1 MPKDMLDDKVGIL
14 DIKAKIDNTINCDI
28 EMQVVDEKNVEK
40 RITFYVSRMYT
51 QTIHEGQ
58 DYSEL
63 QKCVAILITDYEIS
77 SLKKLQKYVTK
88 WNLREEY
95 YVDKVLTDDIKIY
108 IIKLPKVEKYKKGI
122 ALDQWVEFIKDPK
135 VMNMSNSEIKKA
147 KEVLEKISK
156 DKDERRLAEL
166 REKYIRDQKAI
177 EGAGYDK
184 GLNDGMKK
192 GIEQG
197 IQQGIKQGIEQ
208 GIEQGIQQGTGQGIK
223 QGEQNKTIEIA
234 KKMKD
239 EGFDINQIIKITN
252 LSVEEIE
259 KL

>member
-1 MPKDMLDDKVGIL
+1 MGGGYYSQLLNPKNDYVF
-14 DIKAKIDNTINCDI
+14 
-28 EMQVVDEKNVEK
+28 K
-40 RITFYVSRMYT
+40 RIFG
-51 QTIHEGQ
+51 HEGNE
-58 DYSEL
+58 SIT
-63 QKCVAILITDYEIS
+63 KSFISAILNQNITDYKIS

-95 YVDKVLTDDIKIY
+95 YVDKVLTDDIEIY
-108 IIKLPKVEKYKKGI
+108 IIELPKVEKYKTGI

-197 IQQGIKQGIEQ
+197 
-208 GIEQGIQQGTGQGIK
+208 
-223 QGEQNKTIEIA
+223 EQNKTIELA

>member
-1 MPKDMLDDKVGIL
+1 
-14 DIKAKIDNTINCDI
+14 
-28 EMQVVDEKNVEK
+28 
-40 RITFYVSRMYT
+40 MYT

-58 DYSEL
+58 DYSDL
-63 QKCVAILITDYEIS
+63 QKCIAILITDYEIS
-77 SLKKLQKYVTK
+77 SLRRLQKYVTK
-88 WNLREEY
+88 WNLREECY
-95 YVDKVLTDDIKIY
+95 ENKVLTDDIEIY
-108 IIKLPKVEKYKKGI
+108 IIELPKVEKYKTGI
-122 ALDQWVEFIKDPK
+122 TLDQWVEFIKDPK

-184 GLNDGMKK
+184 GLNDGIKK

-197 IQQGIKQGIEQ
+197 IQQGIKQGIQKGIQQ
-208 GIEQGIQQGTGQGIK
+208 GIEQGIQHGTGQGIK

>member
-1 MPKDMLDDKVGIL
+1 MPIHNKIADPINSQTFVESVFFNIKPIIPEKDVCI
-14 DIKAKIDNTINCDI
+14 
-28 EMQVVDEKNVEK
+28 
-40 RITFYVSRMYT
+40 
-51 QTIHEGQ
+51 
-58 DYSEL
+58 
-63 QKCVAILITDYEIS
+63 AILITDYEIF

-88 WNLREEY
+88 WNLREEN
-95 YVDKVLTDDIKIY
+95 YVNKVLTDDIEIY
-108 IIKLPKVEKYKKGI
+108 IIELPKVEKYKTGI
-122 ALDQWVEFIKDPK
+122 TLDQWVEFIKDPK

-197 IQQGIKQGIEQ
+197 
-208 GIEQGIQQGTGQGIK
+208 TGQGIK
-223 QGEQNKTIEIA
+223 QGEQNKT
-234 KKMKD
+234 K
-239 EGFDINQIIKITN
+239 NRR
-252 LSVEEIE
+252 
-259 KL
+259 

>member
-1 MPKDMLDDKVGIL
+1 M
-14 DIKAKIDNTINCDI
+14 
-28 EMQVVDEKNVEK
+28 
-40 RITFYVSRMYT
+40 
-51 QTIHEGQ
+51 
-58 DYSEL
+58 
-63 QKCVAILITDYEIS
+63 
-77 SLKKLQKYVTK
+77 TK

-95 YVDKVLTDDIKIY
+95 YVDKVLTDDIEIY
-108 IIKLPKVEKYKKGI
+108 IIELPKVEKYKKGI

-147 KEVLEKISK
+147 KEVLEKINK

-197 IQQGIKQGIEQ
+197 
-208 GIEQGIQQGTGQGIK
+208 
-223 QGEQNKTIEIA
+223 EQNKTIELA